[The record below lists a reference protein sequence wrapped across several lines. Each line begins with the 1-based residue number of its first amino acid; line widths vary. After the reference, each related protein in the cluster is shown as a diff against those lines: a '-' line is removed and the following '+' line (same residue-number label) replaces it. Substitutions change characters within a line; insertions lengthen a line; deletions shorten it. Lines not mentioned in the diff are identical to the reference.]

1 MSGNAAGNASQ
12 ATDYSGVGR
21 NIFAFLRRRIWLPK
35 LIYSAVPYFYV
46 AAGFAALLAT
56 FYIAEWF
63 WVLPHYLLF
72 SFASMHIGFIVFR
85 RRRERRESQRGEP
98 EALQPKSL
106 T

>member
-12 ATDYSGVGR
+12 ATDFSGVVR
-21 NIFAFLRRRIWLPK
+21 NIVAFLQRKIWLPK
-35 LIYSAVPYFYV
+35 LVYGAIPYFYI
-46 AAGFAALLAT
+46 AAGLAALLAT

-72 SFASMHIGFIVFR
+72 SFASMHIGIIVFR
-85 RRRERRESQRGEP
+85 RRRRRRLSQP
-98 EALQPKSL
+98 EDSETQAPRSL

>member
-21 NIFAFLRRRIWLPK
+21 SAVAFLRRRIWLPK
-35 LIYSAVPYFYV
+35 LVYSAVPYFYV
-46 AAGFAALLAT
+46 AAGLAALLAT

-72 SFASMHIGFIVFR
+72 SFASMHVGVIIFR
-85 RRRERRESQRGEP
+85 RRRERRESEREEP
-98 EALQPKSL
+98 ATLQPKSP